1 MAFTG
6 RATYDNT
13 TALAEDVSDIVSM
26 ISPFETPLLD
36 FLGDAARPATNTLH
50 EWLEES
56 LGPPSIIAS
65 TAINSATASTTFR
78 INGTGGSIQIG
89 DLVWTNRFSTNLN
102 SGEINCFV
110 FSLGKF

>member
-65 TAINSATASTTFR
+65 TAINRAYH
-78 INGTGGSIQIG
+78 
-89 DLVWTNRFSTNLN
+89 
-102 SGEINCFV
+102 
-110 FSLGKF
+110 SLGNDKKLLVVQVDFPDPDGPIMATTSP